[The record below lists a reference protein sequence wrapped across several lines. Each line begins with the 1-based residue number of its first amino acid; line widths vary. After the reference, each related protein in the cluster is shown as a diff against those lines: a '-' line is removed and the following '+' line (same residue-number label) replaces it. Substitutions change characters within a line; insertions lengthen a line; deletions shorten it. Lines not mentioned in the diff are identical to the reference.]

1 MQMHSAAAYAAP
13 PSIAH
18 RGDVHQAEYYRG
30 LLDELRVAVTE
41 ELVHHRAAL
50 ARVQDEGSDFGVGRV
65 HRAIKLKEVELA
77 TLGRLADALTSR
89 FPTA

>member
-1 MQMHSAAAYAAP
+1 MQTHSAAAYAVP

-30 LLDELRVAVTE
+30 LLDELRAAVTE
-41 ELVHHRAAL
+41 ELAHHRAAL
-50 ARVQDEGSDFGVGRV
+50 ARVEGEGTDFGVGRLR
-65 HRAIKLKEVELA
+65 RAIKLIEAELS

>member
-1 MQMHSAAAYAAP
+1 MHSAAAYAV
-13 PSIAH
+13 PSSVAH
-18 RGDVHQAEYYRG
+18 RGDVHQAEYYLG

-41 ELVHHRAAL
+41 ELAHHRAAL
-50 ARVQDEGSDFGVGRV
+50 ARVQGAGTDFGVGRL
-65 HRAIKLKEVELA
+65 HRAIKLKEAELA